1 MTALCFLA
9 FLLPS
14 ARQSDVPSV
23 CRYVL
28 SWYRKKI
35 FSKNEMSVNL
45 FTVWFV
51 LNNDSV
57 KFEVV
62 QPRLSR

>member
-9 FLLPS
+9 FYCRQPDS
-14 ARQSDVPSV
+14 QMFRQSVVMS
-23 CRYVL
+23 CRGIG
-28 SWYRKKI
+28 KN

-51 LNNDSV
+51 LKTSYYICTV
-57 KFEVV
+57 F
-62 QPRLSR
+62 SWY